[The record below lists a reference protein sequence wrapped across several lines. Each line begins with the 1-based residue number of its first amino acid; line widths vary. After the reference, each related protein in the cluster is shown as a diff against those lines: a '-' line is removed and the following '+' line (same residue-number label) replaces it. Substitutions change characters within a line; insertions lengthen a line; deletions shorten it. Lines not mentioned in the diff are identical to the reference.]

1 MIKGCDHLTSTEALL
16 MNQYKPLPRR
26 RHQRGA
32 VMVVLG
38 VTIVMLIG
46 FAGLAI
52 DLGRFFVIKSE
63 LQNAMDAC
71 ALSAA
76 SQLSP
81 KSNNASTIAKV
92 VAFGK
97 VFSTG
102 GTGND
107 DDIKNKAN
115 FQSTPLNPAILEI
128 TFADNN
134 AGPFSSSWTADTSH
148 VMCTYPLANLPI
160 YFMKVLNPF
169 LSTQTVTA
177 SAVASKQ
184 LPLTQCA
191 PIGLCEKTPAY
202 VRGDWVTISEG
213 PGNPSFIDFTPPA
226 GGTDDVAE
234 LLTGSKLCDVSQ
246 TNYNVEEQGVKAGAF
261 DEWNTRFGLYKGND
275 PTKSAAEAPP
285 DRTGFAYTVKN
296 PAQLAITDYWI
307 RLSTFS
313 VYQTAPP
320 NPYYSLPGNATA
332 PSLRD
337 SGIERRRIVVTPIVD
352 CAAKVRPVKAWGCVL
367 MLKPIFDT
375 QTGMVDLV
383 EYLGKSTDTPPP
395 GECFSGSP
403 TYHAPVLTQ

>member
-1 MIKGCDHLTSTEALL
+1 MIRERDRLTSTEAPI
-16 MNQYKPLPRR
+16 MNKHAPLPRR
-26 RHQRGA
+26 HHQRGA
-32 VMVVLG
+32 VVIVLG

-81 KSNNASTIAKV
+81 KSNNANTIAKV
-92 VAFGK
+92 VAYGK
-97 VFSTG
+97 FLSTEG
-102 GTGND
+102 IGVPVSP
-107 DDIKNKAN
+107 KNKAN
-115 FQSTPLNPAILEI
+115 FQSTPLNPSILEI
-128 TFADNN
+128 TFSDNN

-169 LSTQTVTA
+169 LSTQIVTA

-184 LPLTQCA
+184 LPLTSCA

-202 VRGDWVTISEG
+202 NRGDWVTISEG

-226 GGTDDVAE
+226 SGTDDVAE
-234 LLTGSKLCDVSQ
+234 ILTGSKLCDVSQ
-246 TNYNVEEQGVKAGAF
+246 TNFNVEEQGVKAGAF

-275 PTKSAAEAPP
+275 PTKSVTEAPP

-296 PAQLAITDYWI
+296 PAQLAITDYWT

-313 VYQTAPP
+313 VYQTTPP

-367 MLKPIFDT
+367 MLKPIFNT

-383 EYLGKSTDTPPP
+383 EYLGKSTDPSPPS
-395 GECFSGSP
+395 ECFGGSP
-403 TYHAPVLTQ
+403 TYLAPVLTQ